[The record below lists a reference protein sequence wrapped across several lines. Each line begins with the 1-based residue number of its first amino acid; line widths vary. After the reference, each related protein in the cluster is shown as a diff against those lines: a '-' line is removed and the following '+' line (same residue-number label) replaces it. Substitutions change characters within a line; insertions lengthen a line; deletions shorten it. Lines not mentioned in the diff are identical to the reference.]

1 MGIRLFQLKPS
12 IAMASNGVDTMCF
25 LPSALN
31 VKVMK
36 FKQARVNGESNYD
49 SLMVAKCL
57 VI

>member
-1 MGIRLFQLKPS
+1 MR
-12 IAMASNGVDTMCF
+12 F

-36 FKQARVNGESNYD
+36 VKQARVNGESNY
-49 SLMVAKCL
+49 STLKVAKWL